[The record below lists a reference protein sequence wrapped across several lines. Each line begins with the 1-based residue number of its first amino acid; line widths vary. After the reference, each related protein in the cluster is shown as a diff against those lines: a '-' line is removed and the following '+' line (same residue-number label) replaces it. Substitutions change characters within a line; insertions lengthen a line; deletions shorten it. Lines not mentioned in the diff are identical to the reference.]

1 MWLFKYYAFPKS
13 IVETSEAFGF
23 LFEIK
28 FKLKLK
34 LKLSIRHNCCV

>member
-34 LKLSIRHNCCV
+34 LSIRHNCCV

>member
-28 FKLKLK
+28 LKLKLK

>member
-1 MWLFKYYAFPKS
+1 MWLFKYYVFPKS

-28 FKLKLK
+28 LKLK

>member
-1 MWLFKYYAFPKS
+1 MWLFKYYEFPKS

-28 FKLKLK
+28 LKLKLK

>member
-13 IVETSEAFGF
+13 IVETSEGFEF

-28 FKLKLK
+28 F
-34 LKLSIRHNCCV
+34 KLSIRHNCCV

>member
-28 FKLKLK
+28 LKLK